1 MWVMP
6 TVEPGTGPSVSR
18 DAFGRQG
25 FGAMRL
31 RDGAGG
37 SIDRDPVAV
46 IHAALDAGVTM
57 VDTADAYQNEEL
69 VGRAIRGRRDEVL
82 LATKFGL
89 VWQDEVAGGF
99 DIRADPSYVRQ
110 ACEASMRRL
119 GVEVIDLYYLHH
131 RSETTPIEDTVGA
144 VAELVG
150 QGKVR
155 ALGLSNVTPED
166 LRAAH
171 AVYPVAAVQ
180 EQWSLAQRGIEQQL
194 LPTVTDLGMVVV
206 AHSPT
211 GHGLLH
217 RARSTGR
224 AEASGLRS
232 ALDQIA
238 STHGV
243 TAGQVALAWVHHRQQ
258 VHGVP
263 VVPIPGT
270 TSISHLRSNVAAG
283 DLTLSDDELLRLN
296 SLRAAT

>member
-1 MWVMP
+1 V
-6 TVEPGTGPSVSR
+6 
-18 DAFGRQG
+18 
-25 FGAMRL
+25 
-31 RDGAGG
+31 
-37 SIDRDPVAV
+37 
-46 IHAALDAGVTM
+46 
-57 VDTADAYQNEEL
+57 
-69 VGRAIRGRRDEVL
+69 
-82 LATKFGL
+82 
-89 VWQDEVAGGF
+89 
-99 DIRADPSYVRQ
+99 
-110 ACEASMRRL
+110 
-119 GVEVIDLYYLHH
+119 
-131 RSETTPIEDTVGA
+131 PI
-144 VAELVG
+144 
-150 QGKVR
+150 
-155 ALGLSNVTPED
+155 GLSNVTAED

-171 AVYPVAAVQ
+171 AVHPVAALQ
-180 EQWSLAQRGIEQQL
+180 EQWSLVQRDIEQQL

-217 RARSTGR
+217 QARSTTDGQT
-224 AEASGLRS
+224 ASGLRS

>member
-6 TVEPGTGPSVSR
+6 TAETGPGPSVSA

-69 VGRAIRGRRDEVL
+69 VGRAIQGRRDEVL